1 MGATSAGNGAG
12 ANSKT
17 CERRPQHHSPAA
29 PVEET
34 TRETG
39 DSAGT
44 ATLGCVPPAGARG
57 PVSGACRF
65 RANDVVLLDHR
76 GHSQSFRVLSRFS
89 LHAHHFALGVNEDL
103 GPLSDLRG
111 QCEHEIES
119 GTRFEVLVDQEIDAA
134 GRNVAGLPVPRVGGL
149 AFRCGAD
156 DYGQIEFVTS
166 CYSAVR
172 HLSPPEVPMRATARL
187 SGIVAITLPH
197 PAAR

>member
-1 MGATSAGNGAG
+1 MSLREPSRSRTVMAATSAGNRAG

-17 CERRPQHHSPAA
+17 GERRPQHHSPAA
-29 PVEET
+29 PLAET
-34 TRETG
+34 TARRRAPAAG
-39 DSAGT
+39 DQEFGWHRHSWLCLNSGDR
-44 ATLGCVPPAGARG
+44 V
-57 PVSGACRF
+57 PVSGARRL
-65 RANDVVLLDHR
+65 RANDVVLLDDR

-89 LHAHHFALGVNEDL
+89 LHAHHSPLGVNEDL

-119 GTRFEVLVDQEIDAA
+119 GTRLEVLVDQEIDAA
-134 GRNVAGLPVPRVGGL
+134 GRDVAGLPVPRVGGL

-172 HLSPPEVPMRATARL
+172 HLSPPEVPM
-187 SGIVAITLPH
+187 
-197 PAAR
+197 